1 MKSVLSQAGLNFFG
15 TTLVYTNTSA
25 RKMKNIIGNKDDQ
38 FANGQ
43 VSCDLRGNPDAAESE
58 TQLDPANVVEQY
70 PNAAPEEFPAPIGKL
85 LGLTITSSGAGRATV
100 DFEASARYA
109 NPMGTLH
116 GGVLCDLAD
125 AAMGVAYLSTLGE
138 GETFTTI
145 ELKINFLRPV
155 WNAELRA
162 EARVVRAGKV
172 VGLIE
177 CDILDERQRLVA
189 RAFSTCMTL
198 RGRLAEG
205 RQVTRNQNDELRSGQ
220 SKENRERERQ
230 RRESQF
236 LPGQIDADER
246 LPGYLRDPHLPRF
259 ESRRARVF
267 ASSAFLKETTLYPL
281 DSSQTN
287 PDHFRETPDSH
298 AANIEAISPSLD
310 TFC

>member
-1 MKSVLSQAGLNFFG
+1 
-15 TTLVYTNTSA
+15 
-25 RKMKNIIGNKDDQ
+25 MKNIVENNDGQ

-43 VSCDLRGNPDAAESE
+43 VSCDLRGNSDTAESE
-58 TQLDPANVVEQY
+58 TQFD
-70 PNAAPEEFPAPIGKL
+70 AAKVIERCEEFPAPIGKL

-125 AAMGVAYLSTLGE
+125 AAMGVAYRSTLAE

-155 WNAELRA
+155 WNAKLRA
-162 EARVVRAGKV
+162 QARMVHAGKV

-177 CDILDERQRLVA
+177 CDILDERRRLVA
-189 RAFSTCMTL
+189 RASSTCMTL

-205 RQVTRNQNDELRSGQ
+205 RQLTRNQNDELRSGQ
-220 SKENRERERQ
+220 SKENREREQQ
-230 RRESQF
+230 RRGSQF

-246 LPGYLRDPHLPRF
+246 LPGYLHEPHLPRF

-267 ASSAFLKETTLYPL
+267 ASSVFMKETPL
-281 DSSQTN
+281 HPLNPSQTN
-287 PDHFRETPDSH
+287 AEQFRETPESD
-298 AANIEAISPSLD
+298 AANTDAIPPILD
-310 TFC
+310 AIC

>member
-1 MKSVLSQAGLNFFG
+1 MN
-15 TTLVYTNTSA
+15 
-25 RKMKNIIGNKDDQ
+25 NIIENKDDQ

-43 VSCDLRGNPDAAESE
+43 VSRDLRVNSDATEPE
-58 TQLDPANVVEQY
+58 TQLDAVNVIEQ
-70 PNAAPEEFPAPIGKL
+70 PSDVAPEEFPAPIGKL

-100 DFEASARYA
+100 EFEASGRYA

-125 AAMGVAYLSTLGE
+125 AAMGVAYLSTLAQ
-138 GETFTTI
+138 GETATTI

-155 WNAELRA
+155 WNARLRA

-177 CDILDERQRLVA
+177 CDILDERRRLVA
-189 RAFSTCMTL
+189 RASSTCMTL

-220 SKENRERERQ
+220 SKENRGRDRQ
-230 RRESQF
+230 QPGSQL
-236 LPGQIDADER
+236 LPEQIDADER
-246 LPGYLRDPHLPRF
+246 SPGYVREPHLPRF

-267 ASSAFLKETTLYPL
+267 ADSAFLKETPLYL
-281 DSSQTN
+281 LQSN
-287 PDHFRETPDSH
+287 AKHFRETPDDD
-298 AANIEAISPSLD
+298 AANTKARPRASTLM
-310 TFC
+310 